1 MNRANVPPFVR
12 FLAVG
17 GTAAALNIALRALLD
32 LYMAFEWAVAFS
44 YLIAMTAAFLGNRRW
59 VFPVVTDWW
68 RAYWRFFVVNLAALA
83 QVWLISVGLYRLIF
97 PMIGFTWHAELVAH
111 VAGVLSPVVTSY
123 YAHKHYSFRAHSA
136 EGGNQ
141 PGP

>member
-1 MNRANVPPFVR
+1 MRSVVSFVR
-12 FLAVG
+12 FVVVGAIAALVNVAARIVLEWYVPFELAV
-17 GTAAALNIALRALLD
+17 ALAFPIALT
-32 LYMAFEWAVAFS
+32 VAFV
-44 YLIAMTAAFLGNRRW
+44 GNRRW
-59 VFPVVTDWW
+59 VFPGATDWR

-111 VAGVLSPVVTSY
+111 VIGVLSPVVTSY
-123 YAHKHYSFRAHSA
+123 YAHKHYSFRAQPA
-136 EGGNQ
+136 EGGNR